1 MIVGNLHFAN
11 IKKWDHKGNSTYV
24 CKVHNRDVGVIA
36 QGMDATIDPQ
46 GTTTRPYKKP
56 SIMWHSKYRVRAMR
70 GENVKMKC
78 IFAGYPTPD
87 VTWKR
92 LDGPMPNNTNMRSFG
107 MELIIE
113 RVRFEDKGKYRCQA
127 TNANQQNNS
136 QLYTV
141 KSEEDFILN
150 VECEF
155 HRILPIGLNRTISS
169 ND

>member
-11 IKKWDHKGNSTYV
+11 IKESDHKGNSTYV
-24 CKVHNRDVGVIA
+24 CNVRNNEVRVSGL
-36 QGMDATIDPQ
+36 GMDATIDPR
-46 GTTTRPYKKP
+46 GTTSIPYKSP
-56 SIMWHSKYRVRAMR
+56 SIMWHSKYRVHAIR

-92 LDGPMPNNTNMRSFG
+92 LDGPMPNNANMSSFG

-113 RVRFEDKGKYRCQA
+113 RVQFEDKGKYCCQA

-136 QLYTV
+136 QLNTE

-155 HRILPIGLNRTISS
+155 HCILPIDLDRIISS
-169 ND
+169 KD

>member
-1 MIVGNLHFAN
+1 MVVGNLHFAN
-11 IKKWDHKGNSTYV
+11 INELDHKDNSAYV
-24 CKVHNRDVGVIA
+24 CNVHNHVLRSRA
-36 QGMDATIDPQ
+36 LGMDATIDPQ
-46 GTTTRPYKKP
+46 GTATIPYKKP

-107 MELIIE
+107 MELIIK
-113 RVRFEDKGKYRCQA
+113 RVQFKDKGKYCCQA
-127 TNANQQNNS
+127 TNANQQNSS
-136 QLYTV
+136 QLNMV

-150 VECEF
+150 VECGF
-155 HRILPIGLNRTISS
+155 YRLLSIDLNRTISS